1 MSNPFM
7 QRLQDAYPQMIIA
20 DVQTERSAQH
30 YFVFTV
36 NHSAV
41 FRFARDAESARS
53 LLFEARSL
61 LPAIARAVAL
71 PTPEPLYESLERL
84 EPGYA
89 FLGYARID
97 GEPLW
102 PETLEEQAG
111 TEAWERA
118 AQSVSRFLRELH
130 AAEPP
135 RAEQGR
141 REDAHADRLA
151 PEELAARAR
160 EELFPR
166 LSAGARE
173 AAARDL
179 EALASE
185 SERAGRQAL
194 IHGALGPAHLLWDAV
209 EASVCGAIGFG
220 SARTGDPARDLGSLS
235 AVYGT
240 AFYERCIALYA
251 GDEALDKR
259 ARLYA
264 RLMPLQ
270 EALYGLDTG
279 DDETLNYGLEA
290 YERETGR
297 CSGQT

>member
-36 NHSAV
+36 NDSAV
-41 FRFARDAESARS
+41 FRFARDAQSVRS

-61 LPAIARAVAL
+61 LPTIAKAVGL

-89 FLGYARID
+89 FLGYERLV

-102 PETLEEQAG
+102 PEILEEQAG
-111 TEAWERA
+111 TEAWEQA

-130 AAEPP
+130 AAELPP
-135 RAEQGR
+135 AER
-141 REDAHADRLA
+141 SLREHADADRLA
-151 PEELAARAR
+151 PEELAAKVR

-166 LSAGARE
+166 LSTAARE

-179 EALASE
+179 EELASE
-185 SERAGRQAL
+185 SEGARQQAL
-194 IHGALGPAHLLWDAV
+194 IHGALGPAHLLWDAG
-209 EASVCGAIGFG
+209 EASVCGVIGFG
-220 SARTGDPARDLGSLS
+220 SARADDPARDLGGLL
-235 AVYGT
+235 AFYGVG
-240 AFYERCIALYA
+240 FYERCMALYE
-251 GDEALDKR
+251 GDKGLDKR

-270 EALYGLDTG
+270 EALYGLDSG
-279 DDETLNYGLEA
+279 DDETLNYGLTA
-290 YERETGR
+290 YEREA
-297 CSGQT
+297 GQT

>member
-1 MSNPFM
+1 M

-53 LLFEARSL
+53 LFFEARSL
-61 LPAIARAVAL
+61 LPTIAEAVGL
-71 PTPEPLYESLERL
+71 PTPKPLYESLERL

-89 FLGYARID
+89 FLGYARLG

-102 PETLEEQAG
+102 PETLEAQAG
-111 TEAWERA
+111 TEAWEQA
-118 AQSVSRFLRELH
+118 AQSVARFLRELH
-130 AAEPP
+130 AAELLP
-135 RAEQGR
+135 AERGWR
-141 REDAHADRLA
+141 KDADADRLA
-151 PEELAARAR
+151 PEELAARVR

-166 LSAGARE
+166 LSENARE

-179 EALASE
+179 EELASE
-185 SERAGRQAL
+185 SEGAGRQVW
-194 IHGALGPAHLLWDAV
+194 IHGALGPAHLLWDAG
-209 EASVCGAIGFG
+209 EASVCGVIGFG
-220 SARTGDPARDLGSLS
+220 SAREDDPARDLGGLL
-235 AVYGT
+235 AFYG
-240 AFYERCIALYA
+240 AGFYERVMALYG
-251 GDEALDKR
+251 GDEGVDKR

-270 EALYGLDTG
+270 EALYGLDSG
-279 DDETLNYGLEA
+279 DDETLDYGLTA
-290 YERETGR
+290 YEREAV
-297 CSGQT
+297 QT